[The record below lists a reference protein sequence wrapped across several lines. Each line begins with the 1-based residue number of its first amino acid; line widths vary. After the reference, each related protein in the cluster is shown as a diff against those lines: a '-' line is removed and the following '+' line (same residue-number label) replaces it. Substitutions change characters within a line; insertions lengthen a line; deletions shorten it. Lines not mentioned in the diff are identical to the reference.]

1 MKIKRELITYLIS
14 GVLTTGV
21 NYLLYAGFLAM
32 QIPYLAAN
40 SAAWSGAVLT
50 TAVWSFTLR
59 NMSPVNLHPLQRCA
73 S

>member
-40 SAAWSGAVLT
+40 SVAWSGAV
-50 TAVWSFTLR
+50 
-59 NMSPVNLHPLQRCA
+59 P
-73 S
+73 